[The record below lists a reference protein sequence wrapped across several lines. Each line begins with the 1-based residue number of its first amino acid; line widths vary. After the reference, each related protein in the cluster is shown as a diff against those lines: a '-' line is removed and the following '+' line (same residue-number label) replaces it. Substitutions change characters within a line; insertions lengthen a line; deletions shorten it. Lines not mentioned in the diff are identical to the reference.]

1 MWRNDTEE
9 VTQLNWIAILSLAG
23 SAVFSMAIWVGL
35 IRAVERI
42 VR

>member
-9 VTQLNWIAILSLAG
+9 THPNWVAIFSFAG
-23 SAVFSMAIWVGL
+23 SVVCSFAIWVGV
-35 IRAVERI
+35 IRMVQLF